1 MVNLRMVDVRNGDRQ
16 SIGQHAT
23 SPFCRLVCITG
34 LTIEKVS
41 LKAHAFGRAGFMS
54 RAVRVQLVGR
64 MRALGEAYGVN

>member
-1 MVNLRMVDVRNGDRQ
+1 M
-16 SIGQHAT
+16 
-23 SPFCRLVCITG
+23 PG

-41 LKAHAFGRAGFMS
+41 LKAHAFGRAGFMN